1 MRIKDARPSALSEK
15 QPQRFRARHSA
26 CCGSPRVRHATRLPS
41 HLRRTRCRKRCSFD
55 MTKGLAIGGPEAD
68 ARRVQCRG
76 SYHDSGRCALQSQE
90 VATREARPWQRS
102 DLYGEDIQLWSKRQ
116 SELLRRL
123 AAGERVTD
131 QVDWP
136 NVVGEIADVGQ
147 GNAQPPTA
155 DLGITELRQQL
166 ARAEAPSLSCVSR
179 SMTLLAKLGD
189 RTRRGAR
196 LSGRRAPFGGLLRGS
211 GSLGTDWVTLRGRI
225 SGVALD
231 ATITNM
237 RCVRRLMAQRK

>member
-1 MRIKDARPSALSEK
+1 MSSD
-15 QPQRFRARHSA
+15 
-26 CCGSPRVRHATRLPS
+26 
-41 HLRRTRCRKRCSFD
+41 
-55 MTKGLAIGGPEAD
+55 
-68 ARRVQCRG
+68 
-76 SYHDSGRCALQSQE
+76 
-90 VATREARPWQRS
+90 S

-155 DLGITELRQQL
+155 DLGITVLRQQL
-166 ARAEAPSLSCVSR
+166 ARAEATIVELREPLDDA
-179 SMTLLAKLGD
+179 LAKLGD
-189 RTRRGAR
+189 RTRARGAAER
-196 LSGRRAPFGGLLRGS
+196 TPRPIWRTSPWFWFPR
-211 GSLGTDWVTLRGRI
+211 TDWVTLRGRI

>member
-1 MRIKDARPSALSEK
+1 MSSD
-15 QPQRFRARHSA
+15 
-26 CCGSPRVRHATRLPS
+26 
-41 HLRRTRCRKRCSFD
+41 
-55 MTKGLAIGGPEAD
+55 
-68 ARRVQCRG
+68 
-76 SYHDSGRCALQSQE
+76 
-90 VATREARPWQRS
+90 S

-166 ARAEAPSLSCVSR
+166 ARAEATIVELR
-179 SMTLLAKLGD
+179 ERLDDALAKLAD
-189 RTRRGAR
+189 AQAELAASQDHAEAASAR
-196 LSGRRAPFGGLLRGS
+196 AVAAVEAEQWLRQAEAERRARGPLRRI
-211 GSLGTDWVTLRGRI
+211 LAAWRGE
-225 SGVALD
+225 
-231 ATITNM
+231 
-237 RCVRRLMAQRK
+237 